1 MLPRDPRQGSFF
13 DFSGRTKLR
22 ITGADRVRFINGQ
35 ITNDV
40 RKAAES
46 SALAACVLNA
56 KGKLNAHIFLSIEPD
71 SILVD
76 ADPALREPLAA
87 RLERYI
93 IADDV
98 QVEDITEKFAIFHV
112 IGADPNLSPPKRVS
126 VNRFGLI
133 GVDLWIE
140 PEEADRVRA
149 ELATNVSFCD
159 DNCSE
164 QFRIEQ
170 GIPRWGKELTED
182 TNPVEAN
189 LERSC
194 IDYEKGCYLG
204 QEVISRMKMS
214 GQRNKSLC
222 GLVSVHGAPIQAGM
236 KLFAMGA
243 DKKETGWVTS
253 AIRSDRL
260 GQHIALSYVR
270 RPLNVVGAQ
279 LDAVDSINPAGS
291 ALVRVKI
298 VDLPFEL
305 SGPVND

>member
-22 ITGADRVRFINGQ
+22 LTGADRVRFINGQ

-40 RKAAES
+40 RKAAET

-56 KGKLNAHIFLSIEPD
+56 KGKLNAHIFLSVESD

-112 IGADPNLSPPKRVS
+112 IGPDPNLSAPKRVS
-126 VNRFGLI
+126 VNRFGLT

-140 PEEADRVRA
+140 PEQADRVRA

-159 DNCSE
+159 DNCAE

-189 LERSC
+189 LEQSC

-214 GQRNKSLC
+214 GQRNK
-222 GLVSVHGAPIQAGM
+222 GLYGLIGEENRSVTAGT
-236 KLFAMGA
+236 KLWATH
-243 DKKETGWVTS
+243 DQTKEVGWITS
-253 AIRSDRL
+253 AIWSDRL
-260 GQHIALSYVR
+260 GQQISLGYVK
-270 RPLNVVGAQ
+270 RPFNQIGAELRAAAEGGQ
-279 LDAVDSINPAGS
+279 TVP
-291 ALVRVKI
+291 VRVFG
-298 VDLPFEL
+298 LPFNFA
-305 SGPVND
+305 GR